1 MIERAM
7 RNPEQRDAVRPA
19 RVLLR
24 SRVEIQGR
32 IHLVRVF
39 ADTDAQGNLLSLEIL
54 DASRRVTEASD
65 VEFHTTE

>member
-1 MIERAM
+1 MIERVM

-39 ADTDAQGNLLSLEIL
+39 ADTDREPAE
-54 DASRRVTEASD
+54 AVTAYRTSKVNTYWRPEQ
-65 VEFHTTE
+65 

>member
-39 ADTDAQGNLLSLEIL
+39 ADTGAQGNLLSLEIL

-65 VEFHTTE
+65 VELQTTE